1 LIRTTIIVALKGFA
15 RKRFGDAMPE
25 GNNFNLP
32 PWHYFHRYIL
42 EALRNGETLHRKDL
56 KRIAAEL
63 APLTREQRELKFE
76 GGESVAEHRAGWAM
90 SALTRA
96 GAAERPARGYFRIT
110 DVGLKLLAEYKGPIS
125 KKVLMALPAW
135 DDYQPTRQTVSTSFD
150 ESNDEFEGDPIELIS
165 SAVDSL
171 EQAVASELLTKLRQ
185 GSPEFFEKAVLEL
198 LAAMGYGGVE
208 KNLTHTGRTGDGGID
223 GVLDQDALGLN
234 RVHVQAKR
242 YADGNTIGRP
252 DIQQFVGALGDKN
265 ATQGVF
271 VTSSRFSQEALGT
284 AERAS
289 EKIALIDGNKLVE
302 LMIKHKVG
310 VQRRKV
316 YEVVEIDEDF
326 FE

>member
-1 LIRTTIIVALKGFA
+1 
-15 RKRFGDAMPE
+15 MPDS
-25 GNNFNLP
+25 NNFNLP
-32 PWHYFHRYIL
+32 PWHFFHRYLL
-42 EALRNGETLHRKDL
+42 EAMSDGETWHRKEL
-56 KRIAAEL
+56 LRKAVEL
-63 APLTREQRELKFE
+63 APLSEVQRSLKFPD
-76 GGESVAEHRAGWAM
+76 GVVVAEHRAGWAM
-90 SALTRA
+90 SALNRA
-96 GAAERPARGYFRIT
+96 GAVEKPSRGYYRVT
-110 DVGLKLLAEYKGPIS
+110 DVGTTLLNTHPGNIS
-125 KKVLMALPAW
+125 KKILMDLPAW
-135 DDYQPTRQTVSTSFD
+135 DEYQPTTQNKVESTD
-150 ESNDEFEGDPIELIS
+150 ETDADVFEGDPIELIGA
-165 SAVDSL
+165 AVDSI
-171 EQAVASELLTKLRQ
+171 EQSVAAELLSKLRL

-198 LAAMGYGGVE
+198 LGAMGYGGVE
-208 KNLTHTGRTGDGGID
+208 NNITHTGRSGDGGID
-223 GVLDQDALGLN
+223 GVLDQDALGLS

-302 LMIKHKVG
+302 LMIKYKVG
-310 VQRRKV
+310 VQVRKV

>member
-1 LIRTTIIVALKGFA
+1 
-15 RKRFGDAMPE
+15 MPE
-25 GNNFNLP
+25 SQNFNLQ
-32 PWHYFHRYIL
+32 PWHFFHRYIL
-42 EALRNGETLHRKDL
+42 EALRDGQTLHRREL
-56 KRIAAEL
+56 LGTAIAL
-63 APLTREQRELKFE
+63 SPLTEEQRSFKFPN
-76 GGESVAEHRAGWAM
+76 GTLVAEHRAGWAM
-90 SALTRA
+90 SALNRA
-96 GAAERPARGYFRIT
+96 GAIEKPGRGFYRISPI
-110 DVGLKLLAEYKGPIS
+110 GLALLGEHAGTIS
-125 KKVLMALPAW
+125 KQMLMALPAW
-135 DDYQPTRQTVSTSFD
+135 DEYQPTKKASAQSVD
-150 ESNDEFEGDPIELIS
+150 APDDDLFEGDPLELID

-171 EQAVASELLTKLRQ
+171 EQAVASELLAKLRQ

-208 KNLTHTGRTGDGGID
+208 NTITHTGKSGDGGID

-302 LMIKHKVG
+302 LMIKYRVG
-310 VQRRKV
+310 VQMRKTFV
-316 YEVVEIDEDF
+316 VVEIDEDF

>member
-1 LIRTTIIVALKGFA
+1 
-15 RKRFGDAMPE
+15 MPE
-25 GNNFNLP
+25 SNNFNLQ
-32 PWHYFHRYIL
+32 PWHFFHRYIL
-42 EALRNGETLHRKDL
+42 EALRDGQTWHRKDL
-56 KRIAAEL
+56 LRRAVEL
-63 APLTREQRELKFE
+63 APLTDEQRELRFPD
-76 GGESVAEHRAGWAM
+76 GVVVAEHRAGWAM
-90 SALTRA
+90 SALNRA
-96 GAAERPARGYFRIT
+96 GAIDKPNRGFYRIT
-110 DVGLKLLAEYKGPIS
+110 NVGLDLLESNPGSIS
-125 KKVLMALPAW
+125 KKTLMSLPAW
-135 DDYQPTRQTVSTSFD
+135 DEYEPTQQTQINPSD
-150 ESNDEFEGDPIELIS
+150 ESEADLFEGDPIELIS
-165 SAVDSL
+165 TAVESL
-171 EQAVASELLTKLRQ
+171 EQSVAAELLSKLRL

-198 LAAMGYGGVE
+198 LGAMGYGGVE
-208 KNLTHTGRTGDGGID
+208 KNITHTGKSGDGGID

-302 LMIKHKVG
+302 LMIKYKVG
-310 VQRRKV
+310 VQVRKT